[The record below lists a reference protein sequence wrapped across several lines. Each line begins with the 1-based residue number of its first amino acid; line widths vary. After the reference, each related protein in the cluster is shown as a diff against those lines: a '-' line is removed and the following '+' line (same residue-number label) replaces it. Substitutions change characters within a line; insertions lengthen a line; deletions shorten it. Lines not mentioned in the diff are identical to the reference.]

1 MPCIINQIEES
12 TNCYLSFHCIFCIIK
27 ANSSKMLIIYL
38 IYRSF
43 LPWSGSETGWGE
55 GVNASIT
62 LQYIKAASW
71 PAAVTDLMTALLE
84 MTQCLPTLTLARS
97 PRIMASDWTMFCNT
111 QTGSWLQPVL
121 GSRSNLDRLWFMWP
135 APDKERN
142 FFTQIKIKNTVL
154 EKKFIFLL

>member
-1 MPCIINQIEES
+1 M
-12 TNCYLSFHCIFCIIK
+12 F
-27 ANSSKMLIIYL
+27 IIYL

-43 LPWSGSETGWGE
+43 LPWSGSETGSG
-55 GVNASIT
+55 GRGSMPI
-62 LQYIKAASW
+62 LFDIKAASW

-142 FFTQIKIKNTVL
+142 VFTQIKIKNTVL
-154 EKKFIFLL
+154 EKKKYFSPLKVNLLFLLICVKNVIMNP